1 MMKGFTS
8 KAINRTFDQIMF
20 IDRVALASGT
30 DSSPSMHAGKVLEV
44 MDSAGYSYIRVEDQ
58 GQSIWLAAPSTKL
71 TTGQSI
77 SWSSGSPMRNF
88 SSKSLD
94 RTFDIIYFV
103 GSVQVD
109 QG

>member
-20 IDRVALASGT
+20 IDRVTLASDT
-30 DSSPSMHAGKVLEV
+30 SPSIHAGKVLEV
-44 MDSAGYSYIRVEDQ
+44 MESAGYSYIRVEDQ

-77 SWSSGSPMRNF
+77 RWSSGSPMRNF

-109 QG
+109 QS